1 MSSET
6 ASLLNGKALAQK
18 IQGEL
23 KTTVEKLQGTIGR
36 PPGLAVIMVGD
47 NPASAVYVRNKEKA
61 CAKVGIASFGRHLP
75 TQTPQEEVEA
85 LIHQLNADERVD
97 GILVQLP
104 LPPHL
109 DTVKLLHAIAPE
121 KDADGLHPMN
131 LGHLIRGEQGL
142 RSCTPWGVMRLL
154 EEYNLDVAGKHAVVV
169 GRSILVGKPLALM
182 LLEKNATV
190 SIAHSR
196 TPDLGK
202 ITRQGDIIIA
212 AVGKPNIITGEM
224 VKPGA
229 IAIDVGINRIMT
241 EDGASKLVG
250 DFEFN
255 SVSQVSRYITPV
267 PGGVGPMTVA
277 MLLQN
282 TVLSYQK
289 KST

>member
-1 MSSET
+1 MLSMSSET

-18 IQGEL
+18 IHL
-23 KTTVEKLQGTIGR
+23 KLKETVDGLQPKIGR

-61 CAKVGIASFGRHLP
+61 CAKVGIASYGRHLP
-75 TQTPQEEVEA
+75 SETSQAEVEA
-85 LIHQLNADERVD
+85 LIQQLNEDPRVD

-104 LPPHL
+104 LPSHL
-109 DTVKLLHAIAPE
+109 DTVKLLHAIAPD

-131 LGHLIRGEQGL
+131 LGRLIRGEEGL

-154 EEYNLDVAGKHAVVV
+154 EEYNIDIAGKHAVVV

-190 SIAHSR
+190 TIAHSR
-196 TPDLGK
+196 TPDLGEM
-202 ITRQGDIIIA
+202 TRQGDIIIA
-212 AVGKPNIITGEM
+212 AVGKPHLITGDM

-229 IAIDVGINRIMT
+229 VAIDVGINRIIT

-250 DFEFN
+250 DFEFD
-255 SVSQVSRYITPV
+255 SVSQVSSYITPV

-282 TVLSYQK
+282 TVLSYG
-289 KST
+289 S